1 MAAATRLVGVL
12 ELASKYRYGLT
23 SRGAPLYLFRPYD
36 EERPEYVVGCST
48 RDTQRS
54 QIAVV
59 EAPAASQP
67 LPPPPAKPRANLV
80 RLIGPVGDRTAEEA
94 ALLEHWAGTAAAT
107 AAAAATEP
115 DTSHDAT
122 RTEISAATGWRVFH
136 VDPPGCRDVD
146 DAIAWHPDTDR
157 WAVTIADAAAA
168 VRPGSSTDTA
178 ARALGATFYDLAGR
192 AVRPMLP
199 RVISEDSASLLP
211 GQHRRGVSLIFGSDP
226 AALPIWT
233 LSWITVAESFTYDNF
248 AGSAI
253 AAAAGATSTDP
264 HDWIADWMIR
274 YNAAA
279 ATLLRTHGAGLLRT
293 QSPADAAAVATWPP
307 ALRHLAA
314 EAATYTPATT
324 DAPEHAGLGLPAYT
338 HASSP
343 LRRYADL
350 VNQRAIVAI
359 ITGDATASGCLASDP
374 TLADHLNVRTRANR
388 RWTRDLTFLAHVVPG
403 RVQELTVIWL
413 DATRVWVPDWRRIL
427 RLRHDPADTPPPG
440 TAGRIEIFCDPT
452 RRNWRQRVLTAPAT
466 TATATANTD

>member
-1 MAAATRLVGVL
+1 MMAATAATRLVGVL

-80 RLIGPVGDRTAEEA
+80 RLIGPVGDRAAEEA

-107 AAAAATEP
+107 AATDP
-115 DTSHDAT
+115 DTSHDDI

-168 VRPGSSTDTA
+168 VPPGSAADTA

-199 RVISEDSASLLP
+199 PAISEDSASLLP
-211 GQHRRGVSLIFGSDP
+211 GQRRRGVSLIFGP
-226 AALPIWT
+226 TTEPTWKLT
-233 LSWITVAESFTYDNF
+233 WITVAESFTYDNF

-253 AAAAGATSTDP
+253 AAAAGATTTDP

-274 YNAAA
+274 YNATA

-293 QSPADAAAVATWPP
+293 QSPADAAAVATWPL

-314 EAATYTPATT
+314 EAATYAPATT
-324 DAPEHAGLGLPAYT
+324 D
-338 HASSP
+338 
-343 LRRYADL
+343 
-350 VNQRAIVAI
+350 
-359 ITGDATASGCLASDP
+359 
-374 TLADHLNVRTRANR
+374 
-388 RWTRDLTFLAHVVPG
+388 
-403 RVQELTVIWL
+403 
-413 DATRVWVPDWRRIL
+413 
-427 RLRHDPADTPPPG
+427 TP
-440 TAGRIEIFCDPT
+440 
-452 RRNWRQRVLTAPAT
+452 
-466 TATATANTD
+466 

>member
-36 EERPEYVVGCST
+36 EERPEYVVGSST
-48 RDTQRS
+48 RDTQRN

-59 EAPAASQP
+59 EVAPIP
-67 LPPPPAKPRANLV
+67 PPPPPAKPRANLV
-80 RLIGPVGDRTAEEA
+80 RLIGPVGDRAAEEA
-94 ALLEHWAGTAAAT
+94 ALLEHY
-107 AAAAATEP
+107 AAAAAP
-115 DTSHDAT
+115 DSDLDSDTDTIPSHDT
-122 RTEISAATGWRVFH
+122 IRTEISAATGWRVFH

-168 VRPGSSTDTA
+168 VRPGSPADTA

-211 GQHRRGVSLIFGSDP
+211 GQRRQGVSLIFGP
-226 AALPIWT
+226 APGDTTKPTWT

-274 YNAAA
+274 YNTAAA
-279 ATLLRTHGAGLLRT
+279 ALLRAHGAGLLRT

-314 EAATYTPATT
+314 EAATYAPATT

-359 ITGDATASGCLASDP
+359 ITGVASLASGCLAPDP
-374 TLADHLNVRTRANR
+374 ALADHLNTRTRANR

-403 RVQELTVIWL
+403 RVQELSVIWL
-413 DATRVWVPDWRRIL
+413 DATRVWVPDWQRIL

-466 TATATANTD
+466 ATATE